1 MVKTLRVSALAA
13 ALAGLSLGGV
23 VFASDNP
30 ASENSQGANPLGANV
45 YKPSDLPAALLEQA
59 SDISRQGRAG
69 ARALTERGELEW
81 VQGLSRNT
89 VVQAAQARR
98 EALDLPARD
107 TAPAERPHPL
117 DEGFRTL
124 VFVSW
129 SLGEAAIEDILRRYD
144 GQPGVGVVFRG
155 IPDGLRM
162 VDAMTRMHRLTQAT
176 ESQVPVLLD
185 PLAFRRH
192 GIQLVPAVVIERSDE
207 SLAAKVVGIDSVT
220 YVEEA
225 MREGRAGDL
234 GTLGTP
240 RDILEPD
247 LMEVAKARIEGL
259 DFAVMKQRALDR
271 FWHAHTGHALPTA
284 TVNATRRVDPSVVIP
299 QDILDAQGKV
309 VAQAGRINPLH
320 LRPFDQKLVVID
332 PTQPWQVAL
341 AQRERADH
349 GRGLTVTV
357 MATQIPPD
365 AGWPLF
371 ERTQQAIDAPL
382 YLLPGD
388 LARRFQ
394 IQKTPS
400 VVTAEGEVFVVREFA
415 RESVQAK
422 EVRDVQE

>member
-30 ASENSQGANPLGANV
+30 APANPLGANV
-45 YKPSDLPAALLEQA
+45 YKPSDLPAQLLEQA
-59 SDISRQGRAG
+59 RDLSRQGRAG
-69 ARALTERGELEW
+69 AQALTERGELEW

-98 EALDLPARD
+98 EALDLPAREE
-107 TAPAERPHPL
+107 APAERPHPL
-117 DEGFRTL
+117 GEGFRTL

-176 ESQVPVLLD
+176 ESKVPVLLD

-192 GIQLVPAVVIERSDE
+192 GIQLVPAVVIERPDE

-225 MREGRAGDL
+225 LQQGRSGDL
-234 GTLGTP
+234 GTLGSP

-247 LMEVAKARIEGL
+247 LMDVAKARIKGL
-259 DFAVMKQRALDR
+259 DFAAMKQRALDR
-271 FWHAHTGHALPTA
+271 FWHVHTGHALPTA
-284 TVNATRRVDPSVVIP
+284 TENATRRVDPSVVIP

-371 ERTQQAIDAPL
+371 ERTQEAIDAPL

-422 EVRDVQE
+422 EEGHAQAHP

>member
-1 MVKTLRVSALAA
+1 MVKTLRVSALTV
-13 ALAGLSLGGV
+13 ALAGVYFQGIS
-23 VFASDNP
+23 F
-30 ASENSQGANPLGANV
+30 ASENPQGANALGSNPLGANI
-45 YKPSDLPAALLEQA
+45 YKAGDLPATLLEQA
-59 SDISRQGRAG
+59 RDLSRQGQAG
-69 ARALTERGELEW
+69 AEALTERGELEW
-81 VQGLSRNT
+81 VQALSRNT

-98 EALDLPARD
+98 EALDLPVHEA
-107 TAPAERPHPL
+107 APAERPHPL
-117 DEGFRTL
+117 GKGFRTL
-124 VFVSW
+124 IFVSW
-129 SLGEAAIEDILRRYD
+129 SLGEAAIKGILTRYD

-155 IPDGLRM
+155 IPDGVRM
-162 VDAMTRMHRLTQAT
+162 VEAVTRMHRLTQAT

-192 GIQLVPAVVIERSDE
+192 GIQLVPAVVIERPDE
-207 SLAAKVVGIDSVT
+207 SLAAKVVGIDAVK

-225 MREGRAGDL
+225 LREGRSGDL
-234 GTLGTP
+234 GTLGSP

-271 FWHAHTGHALPTA
+271 FWHVHTGHALPTA
-284 TVNATRRVDPSVVIP
+284 TENAVRRVDPSVVIP

-309 VAQAGRINPLH
+309 VTRAGRINPLH

-332 PTQPWQVAL
+332 PTQPWQVDL
-341 AQRERADH
+341 AQRERAEH

-365 AGWPLF
+365 AGWALF

-394 IQKTPS
+394 IQKAPS

-415 RESVQAK
+415 RAEEEGNAHP
-422 EVRDVQE
+422 

>member
-1 MVKTLRVSALAA
+1 MSALAA
-13 ALAGLSLGGV
+13 ALAGVSFQGIS
-23 VFASDNP
+23 FASDHSAP
-30 ASENSQGANPLGANV
+30 ANPLGTNPLGSQA
-45 YKPSDLPAALLEQA
+45 YKPSDLPAQLLEQA
-59 SDISRQGRAG
+59 RDISRQGRAG
-69 ARALTERGELEW
+69 AQALTDQGELEW
-81 VQGLSRNT
+81 VQSLSRNT
-89 VVQAAQARR
+89 VVQAAQAQR
-98 EALDLPARD
+98 EALDLPVRD

-117 DEGFRTL
+117 GEGFRTL
-124 VFVSW
+124 IFVSW
-129 SLGEAAIEDILRRYD
+129 SLGEAALEDILRRYD

-155 IPDGLRM
+155 IPAGVRM

-176 ESQVPVLLD
+176 ESQVSVLLD

-192 GIQLVPAVVIERSDE
+192 GIQLVPAVVVERPDE
-207 SLAAKVVGIDSVT
+207 ALAAKVVGIDAVT

-225 MREGRAGDL
+225 LQQGRSGDL

-271 FWHAHTGHALPTA
+271 FWHVHTGHALPTA
-284 TVNATRRVDPSVVIP
+284 TENATRQVDPSVVIP
-299 QDILDAQGKV
+299 QDILDAEGKV
-309 VAQAGRINPLH
+309 VTRAGRINPLH

-341 AQRERADH
+341 AQRERAEH

-394 IQKTPS
+394 IQKAPS

-422 EVRDVQE
+422 EESHAHAQL